1 MMFYV
6 LTSQNRDYLAWLHW
20 KIRSQEYSF
29 DLIRS
34 FQSGIYGDFPFSSL
48 IFEPAMFD
56 SQTVKLVKRP
66 PKISPRSVP
75 SQNLQGRSTG
85 LAGAHW
91 SPGVHNP
98 GGFTLTQL
106 KSRIFWEIT
115 AFSGY
120 TNCFSIILDY
130 PRHLVHLGALQQA
143 VPNKSMANWSR
154 NMNPKPYGKYIWP
167 GTSGEDLGPVWNQN
181 CLVRNVHA

>member
-1 MMFYV
+1 
-6 LTSQNRDYLAWLHW
+6 
-20 KIRSQEYSF
+20 
-29 DLIRS
+29 
-34 FQSGIYGDFPFSSL
+34 
-48 IFEPAMFD
+48 MFD